1 MRDKMIFAGLAIAG
15 ITLVLFSPMVDRG
28 ESDPPLP
35 EGVAPG
41 PVAPD
46 ATLPEGHPPI
56 DAPAPAPGADPG
68 AAPGAS
74 PGAAGGAVTGPEGTV
89 LETIDG
95 GGYTYVLLDTD
106 AGELWTAGPTT
117 ELDVGERVAL
127 SGAMQ
132 MGPFTSKALDRDFD
146 NLVFT
151 NQYVRR

>member
-28 ESDPPLP
+28 ESDPPVP
-35 EGVAPG
+35 ESAMPG
-41 PVAPD
+41 PVDPT

-56 DAPAPAPGADPG
+56 DAPAPAPGA
-68 AAPGAS
+68 APGAS
-74 PGAAGGAVTGPEGTV
+74 PGAAAGAVTGPEGTV

-106 AGELWTAGPTT
+106 DGELWTAGPTT

>member
-28 ESDPPLP
+28 GSDPPLP
-35 EGVAPG
+35 DGVAPG

-56 DAPAPAPGADPG
+56 DAPAPAPGTAPDSS
-68 AAPGAS
+68 AAPGAVT
-74 PGAAGGAVTGPEGTV
+74 GAVTGLEGTV

-106 AGELWTAGPTT
+106 EGELWTAGPTT